1 MVGIVNIGLLFFLI
15 ILLVLKKLDLWLTL
29 IIGSVLLGLL
39 FQTPVSSIG
48 EVLLA
53 ASMDPETLKLIGA
66 LLLILLFSNLMDET
80 GELRK
85 LLESFKN
92 ILRDLRIV
100 VGILP
105 AIIGLMP
112 LMGGALISAPMV
124 VTASDELNLSR
135 EKRTFLNYWFR
146 HIWEYVLPTYPGI
159 VLASAILGVSIR
171 EISLFNLPLFIAAVC
186 SGIIFGYKNV
196 RRNPPVNK
204 SCKKGKL
211 TNNFFKLLRSLSP
224 LLFALFLVIALK
236 VDLVYSFVLTI
247 AVLWVLYRIS
257 LRDMV
262 RMVRKSISIEMALMV
277 LGVMFFQKM
286 LETTKAVSV
295 ISESLS
301 AVGFPGLLIVIS
313 LPFIVG
319 ILTGITIAFVGI
331 TFPILLPFF
340 HSDGHF
346 LTYMMLS
353 YASGYC
359 GVILSPMHLCLILTK
374 DYFNAG
380 LNEVYRLLWLPAISV
395 FCVGLIIT
403 LIWG

>member
-1 MVGIVNIGLLFFLI
+1 M
-15 ILLVLKKLDLWLTL
+15 
-29 IIGSVLLGLL
+29 
-39 FQTPVSSIG
+39 
-48 EVLLA
+48 
-53 ASMDPETLKLIGA
+53 
-66 LLLILLFSNLMDET
+66 
-80 GELRK
+80 
-85 LLESFKN
+85 
-92 ILRDLRIV
+92 
-100 VGILP
+100 
-105 AIIGLMP
+105 
-112 LMGGALISAPMV
+112 MGGAMMGAPIV
-124 VTASDELNLSR
+124 EEAA
-135 EKRTFLNYWFR
+135 KRWDLPPAWKTFFNYWFR

-159 VLASAILGVSIR
+159 VLTSAILGVSIR

-204 SCKKGKL
+204 SCKKGDM

-247 AVLWVLYRIS
+247 AVLWVRYRIS
-257 LRDMV
+257 LRDMG

-286 LETTKAVSV
+286 LETTKTISV

-301 AVGFPGLLIVIS
+301 AMGFPSLLIVIS